1 MGTVGERLK
10 EVRKYQ
16 KIATQSELS
25 KALKWKRTRVQ
36 DIESG
41 KVLFMRGEEA
51 KQIADKYGIDGWW
64 LLTGEGAITKEQ
76 TTEDVIY
83 VNSCMDKQKKMPL
96 PRVVVHHLP
105 SIANLMYYLVATD
118 AMVPTINMGDIVI
131 IDENSAN
138 LGDGMFVIE
147 IEGNLTCRRLQFLPN
162 KQTKVFQDNKTYE
175 PITVDSDKV
184 KILGRVVAR
193 FSIFRQ

>member
-1 MGTVGERLK
+1 MSTVGERLK
-10 EVRKYQ
+10 EVRKYL

-25 KALKWKRTRVQ
+25 KALKWKRTRIQ